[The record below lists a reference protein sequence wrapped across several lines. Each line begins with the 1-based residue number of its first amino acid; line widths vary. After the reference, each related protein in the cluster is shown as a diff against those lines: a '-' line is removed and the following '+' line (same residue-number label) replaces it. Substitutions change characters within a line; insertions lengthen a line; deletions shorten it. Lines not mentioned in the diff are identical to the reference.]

1 MTTYWPDPDFDR
13 PGSGPRNNDEPAPA
27 TALPGLHRYPGPT
40 APSADP
46 GVADHSPSAFFDAP
60 ADEAADED
68 PPSRPAGAGSPNRL
82 LARVIVLQALGVAVL
97 VAIDR
102 PAEAVLVTAAMLP
115 AVVAM
120 SLVTFRSQTL
130 GSWMAIWLSWRKRRR
145 LAAAIS
151 AEGDPINPL
160 WLLNRR
166 LSIGTIRGF
175 RHTELGVLQF
185 DRTWVSAIWVTDGPQ
200 AAGPQPAD
208 GLTALLALA
217 PSTAPGTTLYAVLQ
231 QSTTDLGAGPR
242 AQMTAWLSVR
252 ADPLTAMP
260 AAEAL
265 AAVPAMLRSEVR
277 RLLRHTDH
285 GVLKLMP
292 LDRSDLLSALAAS
305 TEVPLAPS
313 ASAVESVSESWH
325 LWHAR
330 GRFHHAFLLHPGS
343 RCPLPA
349 LVALA
354 MDIACYDPDAVLTVC
369 IPYPTARRRN
379 RLELPAIRLSHAD
392 PVQLTNLSEEIM
404 DALDG
409 EGAATR
415 PLSGRHGPALLAT
428 SILAGRRHR

>member
-1 MTTYWPDPDFDR
+1 MTTYWPDPDSDR
-13 PGSGPRNNDEPAPA
+13 PGIDPRDNGWPVPA
-27 TALPGLHRYPGPT
+27 TARPGMHRYPVPT

-46 GVADHSPSAFFDAP
+46 RAADRSPSTFFDVP
-60 ADEAADED
+60 TDEVGDEEE
-68 PPSRPAGAGSPNRL
+68 PTGPLAGTGSSNRL

-130 GSWMAIWLSWRKRRR
+130 GSWVAIWLSWRKRRR
-145 LAAAIS
+145 RAAAIS

-166 LSIGTIRGF
+166 LSIGAIRGF
-175 RHTELGVLQF
+175 RHSELGVLQF
-185 DRTWVSAIWVTDGPQ
+185 GRTWVAAIWVTDGPQ
-200 AAGPQPAD
+200 ADGPQAD
-208 GLTALLALA
+208 GLTTLLTLA
-217 PSTAPGTTLYAVLQ
+217 PSPAPGTTLYAVLQ

-252 ADPLTAMP
+252 ADPLAAMP
-260 AAEAL
+260 AVEAR

-292 LDRSDLLSALAAS
+292 LDRSDLLSALATS

-313 ASAVESVSESWH
+313 ATAVESVSESWH
-325 LWHAR
+325 LWQAR

-349 LVALA
+349 LVSLA
-354 MDIACYDPDAVLTVC
+354 MDIACYDPDAVLTICV
-369 IPYPTARRRN
+369 PYPTARRRN
-379 RLELPAIRLSHAD
+379 RHELPTIRLSHPD
-392 PVQLTNLSEEIM
+392 PVQLTNLAEEIM

-415 PLSGRHGPALLAT
+415 PLSGRHGPALLDT
-428 SILAGRRHR
+428 SVLAGRRHR